1 MKNIIKHF
9 KGLCNIS
16 DDRIS
21 IKGLGNGLINDT
33 FKVEITNNSSTQSF
47 VLQKVNHH
55 IFTNVELMQ
64 NNIYIVTNHIRQKLI
79 QRGEDNIKNK
89 TLNIIPTLDNKLYY
103 FNGKEY
109 WRMTDFIE
117 DSQSFDLIN
126 EKYAYL
132 AGKAF
137 GDFHSML
144 ADLPN
149 DSLKYTIENFHN
161 IEYRIEQFKQSI
173 NLDIAARVKEKNKYK
188 VANNTIDIKVEELII
203 ELLSRGELMSKV
215 EQMGRDG
222 LLVKRITHC
231 DTKVNNM
238 LFDNKGKFLC
248 IIDLD
253 TTMPGYVLSDFGDF
267 IRTAANTSAEDEIDT
282 SKIIKP
288 YLIEIKKLK
297 DVLAYNVKI
306 IDKLKYS
313 KAQVDT
319 IYRDSII
326 YLPKTQKHYFEKNK
340 YEAWISGY
348 NPVLDSINVFNRIE
362 YKTITNTVKETIY
375 KEKWNW
381 YLETGINSIDSKI
394 APYVGIRLTMP
405 NNFGIGGNIG
415 VFDNKAFYGFSI
427 NYKIK

>member
-149 DSLKYTIENFHN
+149 NSLKYTIENFHN

-203 ELLSRGELMSKV
+203 ELLSRAELMSKV

-282 SKIIKP
+282 SKIKLNTPIFKSFAKGYIESAQFLTQIEKENLVFGAKLLTYMQCVRFLTD
-288 YLIEIKKLK
+288 YL
-297 DVLAYNVKI
+297 NG
-306 IDKLKYS
+306 
-313 KAQVDT
+313 DT
-319 IYRDSII
+319 Y
-326 YLPKTQKHYFEKNK
+326 
-340 YEAWISGY
+340 
-348 NPVLDSINVFNRIE
+348 
-362 YKTITNTVKETIY
+362 
-375 KEKWNW
+375 
-381 YLETGINSIDSKI
+381 
-394 APYVGIRLTMP
+394 
-405 NNFGIGGNIG
+405 
-415 VFDNKAFYGFSI
+415 
-427 NYKIK
+427 YKIKYPNHNWVRSIAQFTLLKEVESNEIQMNNYINLL

>member
-1 MKNIIKHF
+1 MNIK
-9 KGLCNIS
+9 LS
-16 DDRIS
+16 
-21 IKGLGNGLINDT
+21 
-33 FKVEITNNSSTQSF
+33 
-47 VLQKVNHH
+47 
-55 IFTNVELMQ
+55 
-64 NNIYIVTNHIRQKLI
+64 YIVIGCLVI
-79 QRGEDNIKNK
+79 
-89 TLNIIPTLDNKLYY
+89 LL
-103 FNGKEY
+103 
-109 WRMTDFIE
+109 
-117 DSQSFDLIN
+117 
-126 EKYAYL
+126 
-132 AGKAF
+132 
-137 GDFHSML
+137 
-144 ADLPN
+144 
-149 DSLKYTIENFHN
+149 
-161 IEYRIEQFKQSI
+161 
-173 NLDIAARVKEKNKYK
+173 
-188 VANNTIDIKVEELII
+188 
-203 ELLSRGELMSKV
+203 LLSNLFHKPTIV
-215 EQMGRDG
+215 
-222 LLVKRITHC
+222 
-231 DTKVNNM
+231 TKTEY
-238 LFDNKGKFLC
+238 KT
-248 IIDLD
+248 D
-253 TTMPGYVLSDFGDF
+253 TTYIVK
-267 IRTAANTSAEDEIDT
+267 IDT

-297 DVLAYNVKI
+297 DVSAYNVKI

-405 NNFGIGGNIG
+405 NSFGIGGNIG